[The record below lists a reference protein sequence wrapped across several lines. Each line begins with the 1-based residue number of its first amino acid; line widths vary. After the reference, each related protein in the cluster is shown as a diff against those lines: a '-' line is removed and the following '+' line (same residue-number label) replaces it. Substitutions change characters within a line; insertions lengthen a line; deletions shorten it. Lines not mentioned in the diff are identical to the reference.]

1 MNRFLFLVFV
11 LVGFTQSA
19 SSGDLLG
26 NKLMFRSFNNE
37 AALPADPTTLDP
49 RLLGP
54 GEVWEIGPGLTE
66 DSKGNRI
73 FYSWSTIYGRL
84 DSLSVSNNRIRY
96 IAPTTATNTQDA
108 LVLWVGSESG
118 QSKEWVFPIIVSP
131 TAAPPQP
138 SVTLTGQLGG
148 VYRVANGHF
157 DVAYILG
164 AGSQFATISA
174 SFDGRAW
181 TEVATINPGVD
192 GLSGLKTVTV
202 PNSGSHQQVR
212 FRLQVAGSS
221 GTPQV
226 VRTTSVDYQPI
237 PVAPRTTEIPAKP
250 NLNVTGYVT
259 SSPSVEL
266 TWRRVNDSRNNDNV
280 NSYELRYGTDSA
292 FNGATVVNIGN
303 PASGGNIYE
312 TLRHTVN
319 GLADDTNYYFQI
331 RGINGAGT
339 GDWSNRQSIRVQ
351 VQDVPVFTGT
361 NPIEPAN
368 GANAVGNRP
377 DLRFRATD
385 PDGDSLDYRILFGES
400 AGSLA
405 PIRSFG
411 DATGRGIPEFGSGE
425 WYEALKPNTTYFW
438 KVETREEGRK
448 LSYYGGTYPTSPV
461 WSFTT
466 ANSGSSLTFLSAN
479 LQAGTIAPGGRVT
492 YRVTVRNDGNANF
505 AANVIQAFYT
515 KNGGEWEFLTNL
527 GGEIPELEPGQS
539 TITDL
544 TLQFREDLF
553 TSPGG
558 FVYDNVLTSGNS
570 EIRLYPRKRDNQN
583 VGNPSFTI
591 PVNYTGGGGP
601 QITALVLKGNSGDAY
616 TPRSGLVQIIANI
629 KDDLQTVRTLL
640 EYRYNGGSWQAL
652 DDYTGNAAAKMF
664 FDQASHS
671 GPTIGAGENTVN
683 WHLPA
688 GVPLTTSLQVRVTAW
703 DNDGLS
709 TTQTSGNFQV
719 IDNTLSIMAGSTE
732 LSHYQPGQQV
742 SFPIAVIAPGP
753 ITSYNVT
760 LRSGTEE
767 VTLLSESTADPNGL
781 VIPPVLTVTLPSGD
795 FYDHAGAFLDVY
807 VSAENGAGGVVT
819 DTDPTD
825 GTFVLATKDLP
836 APFHEAIELFDVYFN
851 FPGGSTGREE
861 FAEPIAMDWEGDNK
875 VHVLFK
881 HLAIY
886 TQSSTDYSIANF
898 YYIVYNRLTGAV
910 TRQSLGSTN
919 EYIDLKVA
927 NGVTYLLSRTGNTI
941 YWRSNA
947 SGSFS
952 TNASLVTVA
961 DAEAGYPHLFTRGND
976 AYFGWVNQ
984 ADQSSS
990 IKRNRFRKLGSTL
1003 GPVLEHGSAYMG
1015 STLNYGTHLSSQRQ
1029 GVFALNA
1036 DLTAGSQIHTWLS
1049 SDIVFSSDDPLV
1061 IGAQKTWGGS
1071 PGNDLVNLAHP
1082 DGSVTSWD
1090 SHFRQPILR
1099 INPNFVVGVGR
1110 GTGTLFPEEA
1120 DTNIVVRRDRST
1132 GEEIRLPLSLYGSLS
1147 LVEVNKR
1154 TAINPNLWTAVGWR
1168 RKLAVGN
1175 LNGDIV
1181 APDVEILNSTDSFSF
1196 NDGLDLEWS
1205 QSDQHG
1211 SLASYTIYRVD
1222 AGVKQVIASS
1232 STGLAATESRNI
1244 ALPNQ
1249 ANVAVRIEVLDNS
1262 GNRGVAERV
1271 FRQVPSVSITNFL
1284 TDETAIEAGEVLRF
1298 TWDASPVEPIRVFTL
1313 LKRLTGS
1320 AQWESVGSITGDELL
1335 LKTTGLDGTFE
1346 FKIETPGGSAVLGQ
1360 TVAIT
1365 GGFDF
1370 ITDAFE
1376 PKSGPIVTSPLD
1388 TSLTLYWDSN
1398 RAVSPNVIY
1407 RILGKWDGSGGWLEL
1422 ARTDRKEVTI
1432 NVNGYSSLEWQ
1443 VATLQE
1449 GAELASPPYLLN
1461 LAEIQTPTGLMAA
1474 VGDLDTITPKVDLT
1488 WDPESTAELYLINRV
1503 DMEAGTTVEIGR
1515 VSTETFTDL
1524 DIEVGKSYF
1533 YRVASAHG
1541 RVQSEWGADV
1551 PVVIADGS
1559 PVGITFTNTDYETV
1573 GGNSNTVTWQATE
1586 SGGTATYRAY
1596 EALLKR
1602 GDGAIV
1608 DHWPTLDSTS
1618 GSVVSLPLT
1627 GLRFS
1632 EGYVLEVFL
1641 LNPDGSRVGN
1651 TPVRHRF
1658 TTGTDT
1664 RTINSGPSVAG
1675 ITGTHSSVVVEW
1687 TAAENAD
1694 QYDIFRQTNSGSFVW
1709 VGVTDALRWEDR
1721 YASSGDEVSYFVR
1734 ARNGHT
1740 SSASAASS
1748 GFLVPNPPFYQPDA
1762 MVGRSLTPGMVGDDV
1777 YGEDPASQ
1785 TLVLKTSKARRVSAY
1800 FTAENDGT
1808 ADDVMELSGSPGSA
1822 FFQSIFRGFDGGN
1835 ITAAM
1840 TTGTQET
1847 AMLAPGEMESLR
1859 LEVVPSK
1866 KRLQKI
1872 KKVRGRAK
1880 VRWLRKTHHSVF
1892 RVTSQNDEV
1901 ESDTSRISVQ
1911 H

>member
-1 MNRFLFLVFV
+1 MTKSFLILVSVVMYSLSLLTAADFLGVKIEY
-11 LVGFTQSA
+11 LRTDTSA
-19 SSGDLLG
+19 SEPEPRNFTLSLNSGDSYDFGRGLL
-26 NKLMFRSFNNE
+26 E
-37 AALPADPTTLDP
+37 DAD
-49 RLLGP
+49 
-54 GEVWEIGPGLTE
+54 
-66 DSKGNRI
+66 GNR
-73 FYSWSTIYGRL
+73 YTYYWSCEEGKLNSRSRDNNHVVYTAPVVAHTTTDLIY
-84 DSLSVSNNRIRY
+84 
-96 IAPTTATNTQDA
+96 
-108 LVLWVGSESG
+108 LWVGSESG
-118 QSKEWVFPIIVSP
+118 LSADGLITVTVSP

-148 VYRVANGHF
+148 VYRAANGQF
-157 DVAYILG
+157 DLAYILG

-174 SFDGRAW
+174 SFDGRTW

-192 GLSGLKTVTV
+192 GLNGLKTVTV
-202 PNSGSHQQVR
+202 PDSGSHQQVR

-259 SSPSVEL
+259 STPSVEL
-266 TWRRVNDSRNNDNV
+266 TWRRVNDSRNDDNV

-303 PASGGNIYE
+303 PAAGGNIYE

-368 GANAVGNRP
+368 GATGVGNRP

-411 DATGRGIPEFGSGE
+411 DATGRGIPEFRSGE
-425 WYEALKPNTTYFW
+425 WHEALKPNTTYFW
-438 KVETREEGRK
+438 KVVAREEGRK
-448 LSYYGGTYPTSPV
+448 LSYYGGTYPSSPV

-466 ANSGSSLTFLSAN
+466 ANSGSSLTFLSAD
-479 LQAGTIAPGGRVT
+479 LLAGTIAPGGRVT

-505 AANVIQAFYT
+505 AANVIQAFYA
-515 KNGGEWEFLTNL
+515 KSGGEWEFLTNL

-558 FVYDNVLTSGNS
+558 FVYDNVLTSGSS

-601 QITALVLKGNSGDAY
+601 EITALVLKGNSGDAY

-664 FDQASHS
+664 FDQATHS
-671 GPTIGAGENTVN
+671 GSTIGVGQNTVN
-683 WHLPA
+683 WFLPA
-688 GVPLTTSLQVRVTAW
+688 GVPLTTSLQVRVTTW

-742 SFPIAVIAPGP
+742 SFPIEVIAPGP
-753 ITSYNVT
+753 ITSYDVT
-760 LRSGTEE
+760 LRSGTKE
-767 VTLLSESTADPNGL
+767 VTLLSESTADPSGL

-807 VSAENGAGGVVT
+807 VNAENGAGGFVN
-819 DTDPTD
+819 DTDSTD

-836 APFHEAIELFDVYFN
+836 APFHEAIELFDLYFN
-851 FPGGSTGREE
+851 FPGSSTGREE
-861 FAEPIAMDWEGDNK
+861 FAEPIAMDWEGDDK

-886 TQSSTDYSIANF
+886 TQSGTDYSIASF
-898 YYIVYNRLTGAV
+898 YYIVYNRLTGV
-910 TRQSLGSTN
+910 LTRQSLGSSN
-919 EYIDLKVA
+919 EYLDLKVA
-927 NGVTYLLSRTGNTI
+927 NGVTYLLSRIGNTVS
-941 YWRSNA
+941 WRSNA

-952 TNASLVTVA
+952 SNASLVTLA
-961 DAEAGYPHLFTRGND
+961 DAELGYPHLFTSGND
-976 AYFGWVNQ
+976 TYFGWVHQ
-984 ADQSSS
+984 ADQPSS

-1003 GPVLEHGSAYMG
+1003 GPVLEHSSAYMG

-1029 GVFALNA
+1029 GVFGLNP
-1036 DLTAGSQIHTWLS
+1036 DLTAGSQTHTW
-1049 SDIVFSSDDPLV
+1049 FSSDVMFKSSDPLV
-1061 IGAQKTWGGS
+1061 IGAQQTWGGS
-1071 PGNDLVNLAHP
+1071 PSHPFINLAHP
-1082 DGSVTSWD
+1082 GGSTTPWD
-1090 SHFRQPILR
+1090 THTDNANLR
-1099 INPNFVVGVGR
+1099 ISPGFQIAIGKGQA
-1110 GTGTLFPEEA
+1110 TLSA
-1120 DTNIVVRRDRST
+1120 DEGNRHVVVRRDRST
-1132 GEEIRLPLSLYGSLS
+1132 GEEVRLPIGQYGANPM
-1147 LVEVNKR
+1147 VEVLKR
-1154 TAINPNLWTAVGWR
+1154 SAINENLWTAFGWR

-1181 APDVEILNSTDSFSF
+1181 APEVEILNSSDSFSVSE
-1196 NDGLDLEWS
+1196 GLELEWS

-1211 SLASYTIYRVD
+1211 SLASYSIYRVD
-1222 AGVKQVIASS
+1222 AGVKHLIATSN
-1232 STGLAATESRNI
+1232 TGLGATESRNI
-1244 ALPNQ
+1244 VLPNQ
-1249 ANVAVRIEVLDNS
+1249 AHVAVRIEVTDNS

-1271 FRQVPSVSITNFL
+1271 FRQVPSVSITNFAA
-1284 TDETAIEAGEVLRF
+1284 DRTAIEAGEVLRF
-1298 TWDASPVEPIRVFTL
+1298 SWNASPVEPLRAFTI
-1313 LKRLTGS
+1313 LKRLGGTSHWEAVGS
-1320 AQWESVGSITGDELL
+1320 ATGNELL
-1335 LKTTGLDGTFE
+1335 LKTTGFDGTCE
-1346 FKIETPGGSAVLGQ
+1346 FKIETPGGSAILGQ
-1360 TVAIT
+1360 AVTIS

-1370 ITDAFE
+1370 ITEAFE
-1376 PKSGPIVTSPLD
+1376 PKGGPIVTSALD
-1388 TSLTLYWDSN
+1388 TSLTLFWDSN
-1398 RAVSPNVIY
+1398 RVVSPSVIY
-1407 RILGKWDGSGGWLEL
+1407 RILGRWDGVGGWLEL
-1422 ARTDRKEVTI
+1422 ARTDQKEITI
-1432 NVNGYSSLEWQ
+1432 DVAGHNSLEWR

-1449 GAELASPPYLLN
+1449 GADLVSPPYLLN
-1461 LAEIQTPTGLMAA
+1461 LAEIEAPTGLTAN
-1474 VGDLDTITPKVDLT
+1474 VFDLDTAIPGVALT
-1488 WDPESTAELYLINRV
+1488 WNPESTAELYLINRV
-1503 DMEAGTTVEIGR
+1503 DVEAGITVEIGR
-1515 VSTETFTDL
+1515 VSTESFTDL
-1524 DIEVGKSYF
+1524 DVDFGKSYL

-1559 PVGITFTNTDYETV
+1559 PVGITFMNTDYETV
-1573 GGNSNTVTWQATE
+1573 GGNTNTVTWQATE

-1618 GSVVSLPLT
+1618 GSSVSLPLT

-1664 RTINSGPSVAG
+1664 RTINSGPFVTG

-1721 YASSGDEVSYFVR
+1721 YTSSGDEVSYFVR

-1740 SSASAASS
+1740 SSASPASS
-1748 GFLVPNPPFYQPDA
+1748 GFLVPDPPFYQPDVI
-1762 MVGRSLTPGMVGDDV
+1762 VGRSLSTGMGDGLYEAV
-1777 YGEDPASQ
+1777 PFSQ
-1785 TLVLKTSKARRVSAY
+1785 TLAIKTSRARRVSAY
-1800 FTAENDGT
+1800 FTVENDGSGE
-1808 ADDVMELSGSPGSA
+1808 DVLELSGSPGNA
-1822 FFQSIFRGFDGGN
+1822 FFQAVFRDLEGGN
-1835 ITAAM
+1835 ITASVTA
-1840 TTGTQET
+1840 GNQET
-1847 AMLAPGEMESLR
+1847 GALAPGEKESLR
-1859 LEVVPSK
+1859 LEVIPSK
-1866 KRLQKI
+1866 RRLAKLS
-1872 KKVRGRAK
+1872 KVRGKAK
-1880 VRWLRKTHHSVF
+1880 IRWLRKSYQNLF
-1892 RVTSQNDEV
+1892 RAISNTDMVG
-1901 ESDTSRISVQ
+1901 SDAARVSVQ